1 MDITTLP
8 LVGAL
13 QHAAA
18 DLVTALTAVLSP
30 AGPLAPALAVVVLT
44 VAVRLVLVPV
54 SVLRVR
60 AERDRRRIAPLVVA
74 LRARC
79 GRDRER
85 FARELRALMTAEGVS
100 PVAGCMPL
108 LLQAPVVSLLYALVT
123 HGSIAGTTNTLL
135 QATLAGI
142 HLGQSAVAVV
152 TSPLWGHAWV
162 VVVLLVLLAGVVEV
176 TRRMDDR
183 WNAPVAIDETAPG
196 SAVVRR
202 VVPHVAV
209 VFAALAP
216 LAAAL
221 YVVTSAGWALGE
233 RVVLRRLL
241 G

>member
-13 QHAAA
+13 LHAAA

-60 AERDRRRIAPLVVA
+60 AERDRRRIAPLVAA
-74 LRARC
+74 LRVRC

-100 PVAGCMPL
+100 PLAGCLPL

-123 HGSIAGTTNTLL
+123 HSSISGTTNTLL

-142 HLGQSAVAVV
+142 PLGQSAVAVV
-152 TSPLWGHAWV
+152 TSPLWVHAWV
-162 VVVLLVLLAGVVEV
+162 VVVLLALLAGVVEV
-176 TRRMDDR
+176 TRRTDDR
-183 WNAPVAIDETAPG
+183 WNAPVAPEGAP
-196 SAVVRR
+196 STAVVRR

>member
-8 LVGAL
+8 FVGAL
-13 QHAAA
+13 LHAAA

-54 SVLRVR
+54 SLLRVR
-60 AERDRRRIAPLVVA
+60 AERDRRRIAPLVAA
-74 LRARC
+74 LRERC

-85 FARELRALMTAEGVS
+85 FSRELQALMTAEGVS
-100 PVAGCMPL
+100 PLAGCLPL
-108 LLQAPVVSLLYALVT
+108 LLQAPVVSLLYALFT
-123 HGSIAGTTNTLL
+123 HAKISGATNTLL

-142 HLGQSAVAVV
+142 PLGESAVVV
-152 TSPLWGHAWV
+152 LTSPLWGHAWV
-162 VVVLLVLLAGVVEV
+162 VVVLLVLLTGIVEV
-176 TRRMDDR
+176 TRRADDR
-183 WNAPVAIDETAPG
+183 WNAPTANAEGTPG
-196 SAVVRR
+196 VAVVRR

-221 YVVTSAGWALGE
+221 YVVTSAVWALGE
-233 RVVLRRLL
+233 RVVLRRLV